1 MSEHIN
7 QIPQD
12 VGVVLVD
19 HGSRREAANAMLHDV
34 AVLFQTVSGLPIV
47 EPAHMELAEPTIA
60 QAFDRCV
67 EQGARTVVVHP
78 YCLSPGRHSR
88 EDIPRLAADA
98 ATRHPDVALAV
109 TQPLGLEPRLCE
121 VVMTRVQ
128 EALRSEGEQASDEA
142 AIELL
147 AL

>member
-1 MSEHIN
+1 MADNANYVPH
-7 QIPQD
+7 D

-19 HGSRREAANAMLHDV
+19 HGSRREAANAMMHDV
-34 AVLFQTVSGLPIV
+34 AALFKVVSGLPIV
-47 EPAHMELAEPTIA
+47 EPAHMELAEPTVA

-98 ATRHPDVALAV
+98 ATKHPDVALAV
-109 TQPLGLEPRLCE
+109 TQPLGLEPLLCE
-121 VVMTRVQ
+121 VVLTRVQ
-128 EALRSEGEQASDEA
+128 EALRPRAEESSEAA

>member
-1 MSEHIN
+1 MTMN
-7 QIPQD
+7 AFPIPRD

-19 HGSRREAANAMLHDV
+19 HGSRREAANAMLHEV
-34 AVLFQTVSGLPIV
+34 AALFRAVSGLSIV

-60 QAFDRCV
+60 QAFERCV

-98 ATRHPDVALAV
+98 ATKHPDVALAV
-109 TQPLGLEPRLCE
+109 TEPLGLEPRLCE

-128 EALRSEGEQASDEA
+128 ESLRPENEAASEAA
-142 AIELL
+142 AIEIL

>member
-1 MSEHIN
+1 MTMN
-7 QIPQD
+7 AFPIPRD

-19 HGSRREAANAMLHDV
+19 HGSRREAANAMLHEV
-34 AVLFQTVSGLPIV
+34 AALFRAVSGLSIV

-60 QAFDRCV
+60 QAFERCV

-98 ATRHPDVALAV
+98 ATKHPDVALAV
-109 TQPLGLEPRLCE
+109 TEPLGLEPRLCE

-128 EALRSEGEQASDEA
+128 ESLRPENEAASEVA
-142 AIELL
+142 AIEIL